1 MLLESTIFLGG
12 LILVVGLALVA
23 AVVRLISSRP
33 SSRATSPTDHAC
45 NILDERYLRGEITTE
60 AYRDRRHALR

>member
-23 AVVRLISSRP
+23 VVVRLITSRP
-33 SSRATSPTDHAC
+33 SSGAIPPTDDAC
-45 NILDERYLRGEITTE
+45 DVLCERYLRGEITTK

>member
-1 MLLESTIFLGG
+1 MLLESSIFLGG

-23 AVVRLISSRP
+23 AVVRLITSRP
-33 SSRATSPTDHAC
+33 SSGAIPPTDHAC
-45 NILDERYLRGEITTE
+45 DVLGERYLRGEITTE